1 MKFPNAYNGVKKI
14 YLAEILLILATIL
27 GIATIAVLAANN
39 VNLDA
44 AELNLEGT
52 PATLTLVF
60 GIGGALLALIAFI
73 LNLLGVISARK
84 DDDGFKMALFFTLIG
99 IVCSIVSAAFNKNE
113 GLKDWMEVGT
123 NLSSLFASYF
133 VLGGIA
139 SLAGK
144 YPDNMTMNLALKART
159 KLMAAFST
167 TALLRL
173 IVIIFKIQNETV
185 LLIMSII
192 ILLAQVVSYLLYM
205 LTLAKGKKMLAN

>member
-14 YLAEILLILATIL
+14 YLAEVLLILAAIL
-27 GIATIAVLAANN
+27 GIATIVVLAVNN
-39 VNLDA
+39 VNIEA
-44 AELNLEGT
+44 EELNLEGT

-60 GIGGALLALIAFI
+60 SIGAALIALIAFL
-73 LNLLGVISARK
+73 LNLFGVISARK
-84 DDDGFKMALFFTLIG
+84 DDDNFKMAMFFTFIG
-99 IVCSIVSAAFNKNE
+99 IVCSIISAAFNNNE
-113 GLKDWMEVGT
+113 GLKGWMEVGN

-159 KLMAAFST
+159 KVMSAFST
-167 TALLRL
+167 TVILRL
-173 IVIIFKIQNETV
+173 IVNVFNIQNETILHV
-185 LLIMSII
+185 LSVI

-205 LTLAKGKKMLAN
+205 ATLAKGKKMLAN

>member
-14 YLAEILLILATIL
+14 YLAEVLLILAAIL
-27 GIATIAVLAANN
+27 GIATIVVLAVNN
-39 VNLDA
+39 VNIEA
-44 AELNLEGT
+44 EELNLEGT

-60 GIGGALLALIAFI
+60 SIGAALIALIAFL
-73 LNLLGVISARK
+73 LNLFGVISARK
-84 DDDGFKMALFFTLIG
+84 DDDNFKMAMFFTFIG
-99 IVCSIVSAAFNKNE
+99 IVCSIISAAFNNNE
-113 GLKDWMEVGT
+113 GLKGWMEVGN

-159 KLMAAFST
+159 KVMSAFST
-167 TALLRL
+167 TVILRL
-173 IVIIFKIQNETV
+173 IVNVFNIQNETILLV
-185 LLIMSII
+185 LSVI

-205 LTLAKGKKMLAN
+205 ATLAKGKKMLAN

>member
-14 YLAEILLILATIL
+14 YLAEVLLILAAIL
-27 GIATIAVLAANN
+27 GIATIVVLAVNN
-39 VNLDA
+39 VNIEA
-44 AELNLEGT
+44 EELNLEGT

-60 GIGGALLALIAFI
+60 SIGAALIALIAFL
-73 LNLLGVISARK
+73 LNLFGVISARK
-84 DDDGFKMALFFTLIG
+84 DDDNFKMAMFFTFIC
-99 IVCSIVSAAFNKNE
+99 IVCSIISAAFNNNE
-113 GLKDWMEVGT
+113 GLKGWMEVGN

-159 KLMAAFST
+159 KVMSAFST
-167 TALLRL
+167 TVILRL
-173 IVIIFKIQNETV
+173 IVNVFNIQNETILLV
-185 LLIMSII
+185 LSVI

-205 LTLAKGKKMLAN
+205 ATLAKGKKMLAN